1 MELYIRIKDG
11 QPIDHPILGDN
22 LRDAL
27 QIDTN
32 NLPSEFAPF
41 VRRENNVVIKP
52 YEVVEV
58 RYEWDGPVVQDVFY
72 VRNMTDEEKAAFRE
86 EMYNIPHPDDYVFDE
101 TLVRWVLNRDLPGS
115 EPDVIA

>member
-11 QPIDHPILGDN
+11 QPVDHPILGDN

-27 QIDTN
+27 GIDTN
-32 NLPSEFAPF
+32 NLPPEFAPF
-41 VRRENNVVIKP
+41 VRIENNVVPKP

-58 RYEWDGPVVQDVFY
+58 RYEWDGPVVKDVFY
-72 VRNMTDEEKAAFRE
+72 IREMTPEEKTEFRE
-86 EMYNIPHPDDYVFDE
+86 KEYNVPHPDGYVFDE
-101 TLVRWVLNRDLPGS
+101 VLVRWVLNKTLPGA